1 MQAVRVDIRFDAYD
15 NESGNAK
22 AKIMAKFQR
31 KTAEERKDEI
41 RRGAVQTFLKKGYRN
56 TTMEDIVASTT
67 LSKGG
72 VYRYF
77 KSTKEIMLSLMHE
90 GNILSRE
97 RLRVLFDK
105 AEENADVCALFSQAL
120 IEKLFAE
127 NPLKRLYLMF
137 VTEIVYDAEFEKEW
151 QKLNADFYPILRAD
165 FLEWKN
171 EKPDLADAFL
181 NLLEK
186 LDLDF
191 LGALVNALLMQ
202 YELFSD
208 KRVLRSKKDFLYG
221 IFYDYCKDRIK

>member
-1 MQAVRVDIRFDAYD
+1 
-15 NESGNAK
+15 
-22 AKIMAKFQR
+22 MAKFQR
-31 KTAEERKDEI
+31 KTVEERKDEI
-41 RRGAVQTFLKKGYRN
+41 QRGAVQTFLKKGYRN

-77 KSTKEIMLSLMHE
+77 KSTKEIMLSLMYE

-105 AEENADVCALFSQAL
+105 ADEHADVCALFSQAV

-151 QKLNADFYPILRAD
+151 QKLNADFYPLLRED
-165 FLEWKN
+165 LLEW
-171 EKPDLADAFL
+171 EKSKPVLAADFL
-181 NLLEK
+181 NLLKK
-186 LDLDF
+186 LDLNF
-191 LGALVNALLMQ
+191 LGAYVNALLMQ

-221 IFYDYCKDRIK
+221 IFYDYCKMCISR

>member
-1 MQAVRVDIRFDAYD
+1 
-15 NESGNAK
+15 
-22 AKIMAKFQR
+22 MAKFQR
-31 KTAEERKDEI
+31 KTVEERKDEI
-41 RRGAVQTFLKKGYRN
+41 QRGAVQTFLKKGYRN
-56 TTMEDIVASTT
+56 TTMENIVASTT

-105 AEENADVCALFSQAL
+105 ADEHADVCALFSQAV

-151 QKLNADFYPILRAD
+151 QKLNADFYPLLRED
-165 FLEWKN
+165 LLEW
-171 EKPDLADAFL
+171 EKSKPVLAADFL
-181 NLLEK
+181 NLLKK
-186 LDLDF
+186 LDLNF
-191 LGALVNALLMQ
+191 LGAYVNALLMQ

-221 IFYDYCKDRIK
+221 IFYDYCKMCISR

>member
-1 MQAVRVDIRFDAYD
+1 
-15 NESGNAK
+15 
-22 AKIMAKFQR
+22 MAKFQR
-31 KTAEERKDEI
+31 KTVEERKDEI
-41 RRGAVQTFLKKGYRN
+41 QRGAVQTFLKKGYRN

-105 AEENADVCALFSQAL
+105 ADEHADVCALFSQAV
-120 IEKLFAE
+120 IEKMFAE

-151 QKLNADFYPILRAD
+151 QKLNADFYPLLRED
-165 FLEWKN
+165 LLEW
-171 EKPDLADAFL
+171 EKSKPVLAADFL

-191 LGALVNALLMQ
+191 LSAYVNALLMQ
-202 YELFSD
+202 YELFSN
-208 KRVLRSKKDFLYG
+208 KRVLRSKKNFLYG
-221 IFYDYCKDRIK
+221 IFYDYCKTCISR

>member
-1 MQAVRVDIRFDAYD
+1 
-15 NESGNAK
+15 
-22 AKIMAKFQR
+22 MAKFQR
-31 KTAEERKDEI
+31 KTVEERKDEI
-41 RRGAVQTFLKKGYRN
+41 QRGAVQMFLKKGYRN

-105 AEENADVCALFSQAL
+105 ADEHADVCALFSQAV

-151 QKLNADFYPILRAD
+151 QKLNADFYPLLRED
-165 FLEWKN
+165 LLEWEKN
-171 EKPDLADAFL
+171 KPILAADFL
-181 NLLEK
+181 NLLKK
-186 LDLDF
+186 LDLNF
-191 LGALVNALLMQ
+191 LGAYVNALLMQ

-221 IFYDYCKDRIK
+221 IFYDYCKMCISR

>member
-1 MQAVRVDIRFDAYD
+1 
-15 NESGNAK
+15 
-22 AKIMAKFQR
+22 MAKFQR
-31 KTAEERKDEI
+31 KTVEERKDEI
-41 RRGAVQTFLKKGYRN
+41 RRGAVQAFLKKGYRN

-90 GNILSRE
+90 GNILSRK
-97 RLRVLFDK
+97 RLRALFDR
-105 AEENADVCALFSQAL
+105 ADENADVCALFSQAV

-151 QKLNADFYPILRAD
+151 QKLNADFYPLLRED
-165 FLEWKN
+165 LLEW
-171 EKPDLADAFL
+171 EKSKPVLAADFL
-181 NLLEK
+181 NLLKK
-186 LDLDF
+186 LDLNF
-191 LGALVNALLMQ
+191 LGAYVNALLMQ

-221 IFYDYCKDRIK
+221 IFYDYCKMCISR

>member
-1 MQAVRVDIRFDAYD
+1 
-15 NESGNAK
+15 
-22 AKIMAKFQR
+22 MAKFQR
-31 KTAEERKDEI
+31 KTVEERKDEI
-41 RRGAVQTFLKKGYRN
+41 QRGAVQTFLKKGYRN

-105 AEENADVCALFSQAL
+105 ADEHADVCALFSQAV

-137 VTEIVYDAEFEKEW
+137 VTEIVYDVEFEKEW
-151 QKLNADFYPILRAD
+151 QKLNADFYPLLRED
-165 FLEWKN
+165 LLEW
-171 EKPDLADAFL
+171 EKSKPVLAADFL
-181 NLLEK
+181 NLLKK
-186 LDLDF
+186 LDLNF
-191 LGALVNALLMQ
+191 LGAYVNALLMQ

-221 IFYDYCKDRIK
+221 IFYDYCKMCISR

>member
-1 MQAVRVDIRFDAYD
+1 
-15 NESGNAK
+15 
-22 AKIMAKFQR
+22 MAKFQR
-31 KTAEERKDEI
+31 KTVEERKDEI
-41 RRGAVQTFLKKGYRN
+41 QRGAVQTFLKKGYRN

-105 AEENADVCALFSQAL
+105 ADEHADVCALFSQAV
-120 IEKLFAE
+120 IEKMFAE

-151 QKLNADFYPILRAD
+151 QKLNADFYPLLRED
-165 FLEWKN
+165 LLEW
-171 EKPDLADAFL
+171 EKSKPVLAADFL
-181 NLLEK
+181 NLLKK
-186 LDLDF
+186 LDLNF
-191 LGALVNALLMQ
+191 LGAYVNALLMQ

-221 IFYDYCKDRIK
+221 IFYDYCKMCISR

>member
-1 MQAVRVDIRFDAYD
+1 
-15 NESGNAK
+15 
-22 AKIMAKFQR
+22 MAKFQR
-31 KTAEERKDEI
+31 KTVEERKDEI
-41 RRGAVQTFLKKGYRN
+41 QRGAVQTFLKKGYRN

-72 VYRYF
+72 LYRYF

-105 AEENADVCALFSQAL
+105 ADEHADVCALFSQAV

-151 QKLNADFYPILRAD
+151 QKLNADFYPLLRED
-165 FLEWKN
+165 LLEW
-171 EKPDLADAFL
+171 EKSKPVLAADFL
-181 NLLEK
+181 NLLKK
-186 LDLDF
+186 LDLNF
-191 LGALVNALLMQ
+191 LGAYVNALLMQ

-221 IFYDYCKDRIK
+221 IFYDYCKMCISR

>member
-1 MQAVRVDIRFDAYD
+1 
-15 NESGNAK
+15 
-22 AKIMAKFQR
+22 MAKFQR
-31 KTAEERKDEI
+31 KTVEERKDEI
-41 RRGAVQTFLKKGYRN
+41 QRGAVQTFLKKGYRN

-77 KSTKEIMLSLMHE
+77 KSTKEIMLSLMYE

-105 AEENADVCALFSQAL
+105 ADEHADVCALFSQAV

-151 QKLNADFYPILRAD
+151 QKLNADFYPLLRED
-165 FLEWKN
+165 LLEWEKN
-171 EKPDLADAFL
+171 KPILAADFL
-181 NLLEK
+181 NLLKK
-186 LDLDF
+186 LDLNF
-191 LGALVNALLMQ
+191 LGAYVNALLMQ

-221 IFYDYCKDRIK
+221 IFYDYCKMCISR

>member
-1 MQAVRVDIRFDAYD
+1 MV
-15 NESGNAK
+15 
-22 AKIMAKFQR
+22 KFQR

-41 RRGAVQTFLKKGYRN
+41 RRGAVQAFLKKGYRN

-105 AEENADVCALFSQAL
+105 ADENADVCALFSQAV

-151 QKLNADFYPILRAD
+151 YKLSVDFYPLLRED
-165 FLEWKN
+165 FLEWKKN
-171 EKPDLADAFL
+171 KPVLAARFL

-191 LGALVNALLMQ
+191 LSAYVNALLMQ

-208 KRVLRSKKDFLYG
+208 KRILRSKKNFLYG
-221 IFYDYCKDRIK
+221 IFYDYCKTCISR

>member
-1 MQAVRVDIRFDAYD
+1 
-15 NESGNAK
+15 
-22 AKIMAKFQR
+22 MAKFQR
-31 KTAEERKDEI
+31 KTVEERKDEI
-41 RRGAVQTFLKKGYRN
+41 RRGAVQAFLKKGYRN

-105 AEENADVCALFSQAL
+105 ADEHADVCALFSQAV

-151 QKLNADFYPILRAD
+151 QKLNADFYPLLRED
-165 FLEWKN
+165 LLEW
-171 EKPDLADAFL
+171 EKSKPVLAADFL
-181 NLLEK
+181 NLLKK
-186 LDLDF
+186 LDLNF
-191 LGALVNALLMQ
+191 LGAYVNALLMQ
-202 YELFSD
+202 YEMFSD

-221 IFYDYCKDRIK
+221 IFYDYCKMCISR

>member
-1 MQAVRVDIRFDAYD
+1 
-15 NESGNAK
+15 
-22 AKIMAKFQR
+22 MAKFQR
-31 KTAEERKDEI
+31 KTVEERKDEI
-41 RRGAVQTFLKKGYRN
+41 QRGAVQTFLKKGYRN
-56 TTMEDIVASTT
+56 TTMENIVASTT

-105 AEENADVCALFSQAL
+105 ADEHADVCALFSQAV

-151 QKLNADFYPILRAD
+151 QKLNADFYPLLRED
-165 FLEWKN
+165 LLEWEKN
-171 EKPDLADAFL
+171 KPILAADFL
-181 NLLEK
+181 NLLKK
-186 LDLDF
+186 LDLNF
-191 LGALVNALLMQ
+191 LGAYVNALLMQ

-221 IFYDYCKDRIK
+221 IFYDYCKMCISR

>member
-1 MQAVRVDIRFDAYD
+1 
-15 NESGNAK
+15 
-22 AKIMAKFQR
+22 MAKFQR
-31 KTAEERKDEI
+31 KTVEERKDEI
-41 RRGAVQTFLKKGYRN
+41 QRGAVQTFLKKGYRN

-72 VYRYF
+72 VCRYF

-105 AEENADVCALFSQAL
+105 ADEHADVCALFSQAV

-151 QKLNADFYPILRAD
+151 QKLNADFYPLLRED
-165 FLEWKN
+165 LLEW
-171 EKPDLADAFL
+171 EKSKPVLAADFL
-181 NLLEK
+181 NLLKK
-186 LDLDF
+186 LDLNF
-191 LGALVNALLMQ
+191 LGAYVNALLMQ

-221 IFYDYCKDRIK
+221 IFYDYCKMCISR

>member
-1 MQAVRVDIRFDAYD
+1 
-15 NESGNAK
+15 
-22 AKIMAKFQR
+22 MAKFQR
-31 KTAEERKDEI
+31 KTVEERKDEI
-41 RRGAVQTFLKKGYRN
+41 QRGAVQTFLKKGYRN

-105 AEENADVCALFSQAL
+105 ADEHADVCALFSQAV
-120 IEKLFAE
+120 IEKMFAE

-151 QKLNADFYPILRAD
+151 QKLNADFYPLLRED
-165 FLEWKN
+165 LLEW
-171 EKPDLADAFL
+171 EKSKPVLAADFL
-181 NLLEK
+181 NLLKK

-191 LGALVNALLMQ
+191 LGAYVNALLMQ

-208 KRVLRSKKDFLYG
+208 KRVLRSKKNFLYG
-221 IFYDYCKDRIK
+221 IFYDYCKTCISR

>member
-1 MQAVRVDIRFDAYD
+1 
-15 NESGNAK
+15 
-22 AKIMAKFQR
+22 MAKFQR
-31 KTAEERKDEI
+31 KTVEERKDEI
-41 RRGAVQTFLKKGYRN
+41 QRGAVQTFLKKGYRN

-105 AEENADVCALFSQAL
+105 ADEHADVCALFSQAV

-127 NPLKRLYLMF
+127 NPLKRLYLML

-151 QKLNADFYPILRAD
+151 QKLNADFYPLLRED
-165 FLEWKN
+165 LLEW
-171 EKPDLADAFL
+171 EKSKPVLAADFL
-181 NLLEK
+181 NLLKK
-186 LDLDF
+186 LDLNF
-191 LGALVNALLMQ
+191 LGAYVNALLMQ

-221 IFYDYCKDRIK
+221 IFYDYCKMCISR

>member
-1 MQAVRVDIRFDAYD
+1 
-15 NESGNAK
+15 
-22 AKIMAKFQR
+22 MAKFQR
-31 KTAEERKDEI
+31 KTVEERKDEI
-41 RRGAVQTFLKKGYRN
+41 QRGAVQTFLKKGYRN

-105 AEENADVCALFSQAL
+105 ADEHADVCALFSQAV
-120 IEKLFAE
+120 IEKMFAE

-151 QKLNADFYPILRAD
+151 QKLNADFYPLLRED
-165 FLEWKN
+165 LLEWEKN
-171 EKPDLADAFL
+171 KPILAADFL
-181 NLLEK
+181 NLLKK
-186 LDLDF
+186 LDLNF
-191 LGALVNALLMQ
+191 LGAYVNALLMQ

-208 KRVLRSKKDFLYG
+208 KRVLRSKKNFLYG
-221 IFYDYCKDRIK
+221 IFYDYCKTCISR

>member
-1 MQAVRVDIRFDAYD
+1 
-15 NESGNAK
+15 
-22 AKIMAKFQR
+22 MAKFQR

-41 RRGAVQTFLKKGYRN
+41 RRGAVQAFLKKGYRN

-105 AEENADVCALFSQAL
+105 ADENADVCALFSQAV

-137 VTEIVYDAEFEKEW
+137 VTEIVYDAEIRKRMAQAQCRFLPAFARRLSRMEKKQARFSRPFFEFIGKARLEFF
-151 QKLNADFYPILRAD
+151 KCLRERAFNA
-165 FLEWKN
+165 
-171 EKPDLADAFL
+171 
-181 NLLEK
+181 
-186 LDLDF
+186 
-191 LGALVNALLMQ
+191 V
-202 YELFSD
+202 
-208 KRVLRSKKDFLYG
+208 
-221 IFYDYCKDRIK
+221 

>member
-1 MQAVRVDIRFDAYD
+1 
-15 NESGNAK
+15 
-22 AKIMAKFQR
+22 MAKFQR
-31 KTAEERKDEI
+31 KTVEERKDEI
-41 RRGAVQTFLKKGYRN
+41 QRGAVQTFLKKGYRN

-97 RLRVLFDK
+97 RLHVLIDK
-105 AEENADVCALFSQAL
+105 TDENADVCALFSQAV

-137 VTEIVYDAEFEKEW
+137 VTEIVYDVEFEKEW
-151 QKLNADFYPILRAD
+151 QKLNADFYPLLRED
-165 FLEWKN
+165 LLEW
-171 EKPDLADAFL
+171 EKSKPVLAADFL
-181 NLLEK
+181 NLLKK
-186 LDLDF
+186 LDLNF
-191 LGALVNALLMQ
+191 LGAYVNALLMQ

-221 IFYDYCKDRIK
+221 IFYDYCKMCINR

>member
-1 MQAVRVDIRFDAYD
+1 
-15 NESGNAK
+15 
-22 AKIMAKFQR
+22 MAKFQR
-31 KTAEERKDEI
+31 KTVEERKDEI
-41 RRGAVQTFLKKGYRN
+41 QRGAVQTFLKKGYRN

-105 AEENADVCALFSQAL
+105 ADEHADVCALFSQAV

-151 QKLNADFYPILRAD
+151 QKLNADFYPLLREDLLEREKNKPILAAD
-165 FLEWKN
+165 
-171 EKPDLADAFL
+171 FL
-181 NLLEK
+181 NLLKK
-186 LDLDF
+186 LDLNF
-191 LGALVNALLMQ
+191 LGAYVNALLMQ

-221 IFYDYCKDRIK
+221 IFYDYCKMCISR

>member
-1 MQAVRVDIRFDAYD
+1 
-15 NESGNAK
+15 
-22 AKIMAKFQR
+22 MAKFQR
-31 KTAEERKDEI
+31 KTVDERKDEI
-41 RRGAVQTFLKKGYRN
+41 QRGALQTFLKKGYRN

-105 AEENADVCALFSQAL
+105 AGEHADVCALFSQAV

-151 QKLNADFYPILRAD
+151 QKLNADFYPLLRED
-165 FLEWKN
+165 LLEW
-171 EKPDLADAFL
+171 EKSKPVLAADFL
-181 NLLEK
+181 NLLKK
-186 LDLDF
+186 LDLNF
-191 LGALVNALLMQ
+191 LGAYVNALLMQ

-221 IFYDYCKDRIK
+221 IFYDYCKMCISR

>member
-1 MQAVRVDIRFDAYD
+1 
-15 NESGNAK
+15 
-22 AKIMAKFQR
+22 MAKFQR
-31 KTAEERKDEI
+31 KTVEERKDEI
-41 RRGAVQTFLKKGYRN
+41 QRGAVQTFLKKGYRN

-90 GNILSRE
+90 GNILSRK
-97 RLRVLFDK
+97 RLRALFDK
-105 AEENADVCALFSQAL
+105 ADEHADVCALFSQAV

-151 QKLNADFYPILRAD
+151 QKLNADFYPLLRED
-165 FLEWKN
+165 LLEWEKN
-171 EKPDLADAFL
+171 KPILAADFL
-181 NLLEK
+181 NLLKK
-186 LDLDF
+186 LDLNF
-191 LGALVNALLMQ
+191 LGAYVNALLMQ

-221 IFYDYCKDRIK
+221 IFYDYCKMCISR

>member
-1 MQAVRVDIRFDAYD
+1 
-15 NESGNAK
+15 
-22 AKIMAKFQR
+22 MAKFQR
-31 KTAEERKDEI
+31 KTVEERKDEI
-41 RRGAVQTFLKKGYRN
+41 QRGAVQTFLKKGYRN
-56 TTMEDIVASTT
+56 TTMENIVASTT

-105 AEENADVCALFSQAL
+105 ADEHADVCALFSQAV

-151 QKLNADFYPILRAD
+151 QKLNADFYPLLRED
-165 FLEWKN
+165 LLEWEKN
-171 EKPDLADAFL
+171 KPILAADFL
-181 NLLEK
+181 NLLKK
-186 LDLDF
+186 LDLNF
-191 LGALVNALLMQ
+191 LGAYVNALLMQ

-208 KRVLRSKKDFLYG
+208 KRVLRSKKNFLYG
-221 IFYDYCKDRIK
+221 IFYDYCKTCISR

>member
-1 MQAVRVDIRFDAYD
+1 
-15 NESGNAK
+15 
-22 AKIMAKFQR
+22 MAKFQR
-31 KTAEERKDEI
+31 KTVEERKDEI
-41 RRGAVQTFLKKGYRN
+41 QRGAVQTFLKKGYRN

-105 AEENADVCALFSQAL
+105 ADEHADVCALFSQAV
-120 IEKLFAE
+120 IEKMFAE

-151 QKLNADFYPILRAD
+151 QKLNADFYPLLRED
-165 FLEWKN
+165 LLEW
-171 EKPDLADAFL
+171 EKSKPVLAADFL
-181 NLLEK
+181 NLLKK
-186 LDLDF
+186 LDLNF
-191 LGALVNALLMQ
+191 LGAYVNALLMQ
-202 YELFSD
+202 YEMFSD

-221 IFYDYCKDRIK
+221 IFYDYCKMCISR

>member
-1 MQAVRVDIRFDAYD
+1 
-15 NESGNAK
+15 
-22 AKIMAKFQR
+22 MAKFQR
-31 KTAEERKDEI
+31 KTVEERKDEI
-41 RRGAVQTFLKKGYRN
+41 QRGAVQTFLKKGYRN

-105 AEENADVCALFSQAL
+105 ADEHADVCALFSQAV

-151 QKLNADFYPILRAD
+151 QKLNADFYPLLRED
-165 FLEWKN
+165 LLEW
-171 EKPDLADAFL
+171 EKSKPVLAADFL
-181 NLLEK
+181 NLLKK
-186 LDLDF
+186 LDLNF
-191 LGALVNALLMQ
+191 LGAYVNALLMQ

-208 KRVLRSKKDFLYG
+208 KRVLRSKKNFLYG
-221 IFYDYCKDRIK
+221 IFYDYCKMCISR

>member
-1 MQAVRVDIRFDAYD
+1 
-15 NESGNAK
+15 
-22 AKIMAKFQR
+22 MAKFQR
-31 KTAEERKDEI
+31 KTVEERKDEI
-41 RRGAVQTFLKKGYRN
+41 QRGAVQTFLKKGYRN

-105 AEENADVCALFSQAL
+105 ADEHADVCALFSQAV
-120 IEKLFAE
+120 IEKMFAE

-151 QKLNADFYPILRAD
+151 QKLNADFYPLLRED
-165 FLEWKN
+165 LLEW
-171 EKPDLADAFL
+171 EKSKPVLAADFL
-181 NLLEK
+181 NLLKK
-186 LDLDF
+186 LDLNF
-191 LGALVNALLMQ
+191 LGAYVNALLMQ

-208 KRVLRSKKDFLYG
+208 KRVLRSKKNFLYG
-221 IFYDYCKDRIK
+221 IFYDYCKMCISR

>member
-105 AEENADVCALFSQAL
+105 ADENADVCALFR
-120 IEKLFAE
+120 K
-127 NPLKRLYLMF
+127 PL
-137 VTEIVYDAEFEKEW
+137 
-151 QKLNADFYPILRAD
+151 
-165 FLEWKN
+165 
-171 EKPDLADAFL
+171 
-181 NLLEK
+181 
-186 LDLDF
+186 
-191 LGALVNALLMQ
+191 
-202 YELFSD
+202 
-208 KRVLRSKKDFLYG
+208 
-221 IFYDYCKDRIK
+221 

>member
-1 MQAVRVDIRFDAYD
+1 
-15 NESGNAK
+15 
-22 AKIMAKFQR
+22 MAKFQR
-31 KTAEERKDEI
+31 KTVEERKDEI
-41 RRGAVQTFLKKGYRN
+41 RRGAVQAFLKKGYRN

-90 GNILSRE
+90 GNILSRK
-97 RLRVLFDK
+97 RLRALFDR
-105 AEENADVCALFSQAL
+105 ADENADVCALFSQAV

-151 QKLNADFYPILRAD
+151 KKLNADFYPLLRED
-165 FLEWKN
+165 LLEW
-171 EKPDLADAFL
+171 EKSKPVLAADFL

-186 LDLDF
+186 LDLNF
-191 LGALVNALLMQ
+191 LSAYVNALLMQ

-221 IFYDYCKDRIK
+221 IFYDYCKDCIKR

>member
-1 MQAVRVDIRFDAYD
+1 MV
-15 NESGNAK
+15 
-22 AKIMAKFQR
+22 KFQR

-41 RRGAVQTFLKKGYRN
+41 RRGAVQAFLKKGYRN

-105 AEENADVCALFSQAL
+105 ADEHADVCALFSRAV
-120 IEKLFAE
+120 IEKMFAE
-127 NPLKRLYLMF
+127 NPLKRSYLMF

-151 QKLNADFYPILRAD
+151 QKLNADFYPLLRED
-165 FLEWKN
+165 LLEW
-171 EKPDLADAFL
+171 EKSKPVLAADFL
-181 NLLEK
+181 NLLKK
-186 LDLDF
+186 LDLNF
-191 LGALVNALLMQ
+191 LGAYVNALLMQ

-221 IFYDYCKDRIK
+221 IFYDYCKMCISR

>member
-1 MQAVRVDIRFDAYD
+1 
-15 NESGNAK
+15 
-22 AKIMAKFQR
+22 MAKFQR
-31 KTAEERKDEI
+31 KTVEERKDEI
-41 RRGAVQTFLKKGYRN
+41 RRGAVQAFLKKGYRN

-105 AEENADVCALFSQAL
+105 ADEHADVCALFSQAV
-120 IEKLFAE
+120 IEKMFAE

-151 QKLNADFYPILRAD
+151 QKLNADFYPLLRED
-165 FLEWKN
+165 LLEW
-171 EKPDLADAFL
+171 EKSKPVLAADFL
-181 NLLEK
+181 NLLKK

-191 LGALVNALLMQ
+191 LGAYVNALLMQ

-208 KRVLRSKKDFLYG
+208 KRVLRSKKNFLYG
-221 IFYDYCKDRIK
+221 IFYDYCKTCISR

>member
-1 MQAVRVDIRFDAYD
+1 
-15 NESGNAK
+15 
-22 AKIMAKFQR
+22 MAKFQR

-41 RRGAVQTFLKKGYRN
+41 RRGAVQAFLKKGYRN

-105 AEENADVCALFSQAL
+105 ADENADVCALFSQAV

-137 VTEIVYDAEFEKEW
+137 VTEIVYDAEFEK
-151 QKLNADFYPILRAD
+151 NGTSSVPIFTRFCA
-165 FLEWKN
+165 KT
-171 EKPDLADAFL
+171 
-181 NLLEK
+181 
-186 LDLDF
+186 
-191 LGALVNALLMQ
+191 
-202 YELFSD
+202 FSNG
-208 KRVLRSKKDFLYG
+208 KKTSPF
-221 IFYDYCKDRIK
+221 

>member
-1 MQAVRVDIRFDAYD
+1 
-15 NESGNAK
+15 
-22 AKIMAKFQR
+22 MAKFQR
-31 KTAEERKDEI
+31 KTVEERKDEI
-41 RRGAVQTFLKKGYRN
+41 QRGAVQTFLKKGYRN

-77 KSTKEIMLSLMHE
+77 KSTKEIMLSLVHE

-105 AEENADVCALFSQAL
+105 ADEHADVCALFSQAV

-151 QKLNADFYPILRAD
+151 QKLNADFYPLLRED
-165 FLEWKN
+165 LLEW
-171 EKPDLADAFL
+171 EKSKPVLAADFL
-181 NLLEK
+181 NLLKK
-186 LDLDF
+186 LDLNF
-191 LGALVNALLMQ
+191 LGAYVNALLMQ

-221 IFYDYCKDRIK
+221 IFYDYCKMCISR